1 MNVAVQ
7 KTKAERAIGEHFA
20 TVNGRLVEAAWAKS
34 LRSDAF
40 AHFQAFGLP
49 HRRIE
54 QWKYTDLRER
64 LKEAFPP
71 PLHAAGA
78 PASWRQ
84 DVERALGP
92 LAAIEAYRLVFLDG
106 SFSAILSDVE
116 PLLQWAEFVTLAQAL
131 RGDGARVRER
141 LVTRGL
147 DAAGAV
153 RALNLAF
160 MSDGAALTVRPGARV
175 DRPVMLVFAR
185 VADTPAAIT
194 TRNIVTVG
202 SGAELSLIEV
212 HVALPGAS
220 PGGQENAAT
229 DLLLQRGA
237 NVRHVK
243 CLPAGADGV
252 HLSNT
257 DAELGEGSFLRAF
270 QMTLSGALV
279 RNQLAIAFKGKG
291 AKLDTS
297 GAMLAAGSQHFDT
310 TLFVDHEAPGGI
322 SRELYK
328 SVLEGRARAVFQG
341 KIIVHP
347 GAQKTDGKQMA
358 QGLMLSPEAEFDSKP
373 ELEIYADDVAC
384 GHGSTCAEI
393 DPDLVFYCR
402 SRGISEK
409 EARALLVRSFI
420 AEAVD
425 KVEEEPVREALMAL
439 AEGWLQQRTT

>member
-20 TVNGRLVEAAWAKS
+20 TVNGRLAEASWAKS

-64 LKEAFPP
+64 LKEAYPP
-71 PLHAAGA
+71 PLRAFAA
-78 PASWRQ
+78 ASQ
-84 DVERALGP
+84 VDIERALGP
-92 LAAIEAYRLVFLDG
+92 LAAIKAYRLVFLDG
-106 SFSAILSDVE
+106 SFSAALSDAE
-116 PLLQWAEFVTLAQAL
+116 PLAQWAEFVTLAAVL
-131 RGDGARVRER
+131 RGEGAGVRER
-141 LVTRGL
+141 LAVRGFN
-147 DAAGAV
+147 AAGAV

-160 MSDGAALTVRPGARV
+160 MSDGAVFTVRPEARV

-185 VADTPAAIT
+185 VADTPTAIT
-194 TRNIVTVG
+194 TRNIVRVG
-202 SGAELSLIEV
+202 GGAALSLIEV

-257 DAELGEGSFLRAF
+257 DAELGESASLRSL

-279 RNQLAIAFKGKG
+279 RNELAISFKGKG
-291 AKLDTS
+291 AKLDAS
-297 GAMLAAGSQHFDT
+297 GAMLAAGSQHLDT
-310 TLFVDHEAPGGI
+310 TLFVDHEAPAGV

-328 SVLEGRARAVFQG
+328 SVLSGRARAVFQG

-402 SRGISEK
+402 SRGIPEN

-420 AEAVD
+420 AEAVE
-425 KVEEEPVREALMAL
+425 KVEEEPVREALMTL
-439 AEGWLQQRTT
+439 AEGWLQQRTS